1 MGRAALRSAL
11 AGSVVLLA
19 LAGCQ
24 THPRVAPVIG
34 PGADAPWPEQE
45 AALRKVADYTLSGR
59 VAVAANGQ
67 GFSGSLHYQQRAQ
80 RSEMSLDGPMG
91 IGGMRVRVD
100 GDDINISTSRGE
112 NLDGSAARAELEQ
125 RLGFVLPLAELRW
138 WLLGLPAPG
147 VGETRAADATSP
159 GPLDGFEQDGW
170 HVLVNSRAPA
180 LGFSLPQRLTIE
192 REGARLKLLV
202 EQWQP

>member
-1 MGRAALRSAL
+1 
-11 AGSVVLLA
+11 VLLA

-24 THPRVAPVIG
+24 TRPPVTTVIG

-45 AALRKVADYTLSGR
+45 AALKKVTGYTLNGR

-112 NLDGSAARAELEQ
+112 KLDGIAARAELEQ
-125 RLGFVLPLAELRW
+125 RLGFELPLAELRW
-138 WLLGLPAPG
+138 WLLGLAAPRA
-147 VGETRAADATSP
+147 GETGAGDATHP
-159 GPLDGFEQDGW
+159 EPVNVFDQDGW

-180 LGFSLPQRLTIE
+180 LGFSLPQKLTIE